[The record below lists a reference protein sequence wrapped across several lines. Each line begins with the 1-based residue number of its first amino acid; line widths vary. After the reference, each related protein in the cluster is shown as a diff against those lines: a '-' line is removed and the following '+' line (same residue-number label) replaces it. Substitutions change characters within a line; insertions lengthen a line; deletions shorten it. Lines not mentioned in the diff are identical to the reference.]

1 MPAITLWM
9 PEYIDYSYQ
18 ISENMYQCLLGKI
31 PPDKQM
37 RLLFDESYF
46 GKPGK
51 FTKNMNVVVD
61 LLNKMREAYGLNTGF
76 SLKKVQFSERK
87 EIAAARSTVRK
98 SWEIYDDELKKIKK
112 KAAYEDSYA
121 EFIETDHVSDAGRK
135 NLEIVL
141 HMDVSQEYADKAVE
155 RVTKLW
161 EACDLEHSGYNNI
174 YYYIG
179 ERGEYPRMIVS
190 RTMSSLLEENQGWT
204 IAAIQ
209 YLDTYGLEFE
219 NAMDVKIEEN
229 NKK

>member
-1 MPAITLWM
+1 
-9 PEYIDYSYQ
+9 
-18 ISENMYQCLLGKI
+18 
-31 PPDKQM
+31 
-37 RLLFDESYF
+37 
-46 GKPGK
+46 
-51 FTKNMNVVVD
+51 MNVVMD

-112 KAAYEDSYA
+112 KATYEDSYA
-121 EFIETDHVSDAGRK
+121 EFIETDHASDAGRK